1 MGKSQGNLRKGGQ
14 SLVLAENRWLSPT
27 GPQSKEKTETIDS
40 SAEKNR
46 GAQATAGSQG
56 AIPPPGL
63 KDTGENLKELCS
75 LEAEEP
81 NKLQAAHG
89 AVGGTLSSHSPAAF
103 QLLLAFPNAYAQPEG
118 RREVPVTA
126 CSLQGFRPE
135 RSHRFGRVN
144 KRYPTKV
151 HCWLHSLVSVAIFSK
166 IGRDDVLGP

>member
-1 MGKSQGNLRKGGQ
+1 MGRSQGNLRKGGQ

-27 GPQSKEKTETIDS
+27 GPQRKEKTETIDN
-40 SAEKNR
+40 SAAMNR
-46 GAQATAGSQG
+46 GAQAIAGSQG

-63 KDTGENLKELCS
+63 KDTGENLKELWS

-81 NKLQAAHG
+81 NKSQAAHG
-89 AVGGTLSSHSPAAF
+89 VRGAPHLLILLQFS

-118 RREVPVTA
+118 RREAPVTA

-144 KRYPTKV
+144 KRSPTKI
-151 HCWLHSLVSVAIFSK
+151 HCWLHNLVSVAIFLK